1 MKRFLLLFPLFIIV
15 SCSGYRISSM
25 KKSNMEKIQ
34 LNMSK
39 SQVSDILGS
48 SYTITEK
55 RVEATDTIEV
65 ISYRNFP
72 YEEEFYL
79 FRFKNNKLE
88 KWYREFQIKSNK
100 ENL

>member
-1 MKRFLLLFPLFIIV
+1 
-15 SCSGYRISSM
+15 
-25 KKSNMEKIQ
+25 MEKIQ

>member
-1 MKRFLLLFPLFIIV
+1 MKRFLLLLPFFIIV

-39 SQVSDILGS
+39 SQVSNILGS

-72 YEEEFYL
+72 YVDEFYL

-88 KWYREFQIKSNK
+88 RWDREFQIKSNK
-100 ENL
+100 EN